1 MAFWMVSGCVGATS
15 SAFWF
20 YTIEH
25 SILECVVLC
34 QGVDESTYQ
43 AEPKMA
49 HSAASQE
56 VQKAKAPSQE
66 QVTFMESREDLL
78 ENDKERTSSEHR
90 RGSLKR
96 LGRLAFFHY
105 LERVDRWR
113 GFWEKQVARPRQG
126 LSRSFS
132 HREAADAGDGAKDSQ
147 VNRTRSLKQAVSF
160 KKHAQ
165 REEDQS
171 EKKNEIS
178 NGGMSMQCVEE
189 ISTSVK
195 GTTAETE
202 AMCGEADYRSEA
214 KPSKSVL
221 LEEEALNDMDA
232 RECKD
237 QNVDI
242 QVEDKEQVEDLEEG
256 VEVEEEA
263 VDGEEEE
270 EQEEEKSIQEEKHKE
285 VNEDEN
291 NKKLD
296 NDVENEVD
304 MKDSASGSREDTETQ
319 SSHSLS
325 KCPDNRP
332 QSISTENAIMG
343 VKAKEDCIS
352 EEDSN
357 SNSSVLKQVEKPPV
371 IDDSPTPPA
380 PFTHRLVTINTSNIS
395 NFYSIGKEKVLG
407 GGRFGQVYSCVEKD
421 TGLPFAAKIIKARA
435 AKEKEEVKNEIGIMN
450 QLHHDNIIQL
460 YAAFETRIS
469 FTLIVEH
476 VAGGELFER
485 IVSEDYNLTE
495 LDTII
500 FVRQIC
506 EAIAHM
512 HQQYILHLD
521 LKPENILCV
530 NREGNQIKII
540 DFGLAR
546 RYKPR
551 EQLKVLFGTPE
562 FLAPEVVNY
571 DHVSFAT
578 DMWSLG
584 IIAYML
590 VSGLSPFL
598 GDDEP
603 ETLSNIVQGNWSFD
617 DEAFEDISDEAKG
630 FVSELL
636 VKDKGGRMSA
646 LQCLK
651 HPWLCN
657 LSEKAKKLNV
667 KLKSQVLLHS
677 YMMRKRWRK
686 NFFAV
691 TAANRLRKI
700 ASCPM
705 KLDSETP
712 VAKSSKS

>member
-1 MAFWMVSGCVGATS
+1 MGL
-15 SAFWF
+15 
-20 YTIEH
+20 
-25 SILECVVLC
+25 LETHW
-34 QGVDESTYQ
+34 STYQ

-407 GGRFGQVYSCVEKD
+407 G
-421 TGLPFAAKIIKARA
+421 
-435 AKEKEEVKNEIGIMN
+435 
-450 QLHHDNIIQL
+450 
-460 YAAFETRIS
+460 
-469 FTLIVEH
+469 

>member
-1 MAFWMVSGCVGATS
+1 MGL
-15 SAFWF
+15 
-20 YTIEH
+20 
-25 SILECVVLC
+25 LETHW
-34 QGVDESTYQ
+34 SKYQ
-43 AEPKMA
+43 AEPNMA
-49 HSAASQE
+49 HSAAPQE

-66 QVTFMESREDLL
+66 QVTSMESREDLS
-78 ENDKERTSSEHR
+78 ETDKERTSREHR

-132 HREAADAGDGAKDSQ
+132 HREADAGNGAKDSQ
-147 VNRTRSLKQAVSF
+147 VNRTWSLKQAVSF

-165 REEDQS
+165 RDEDQS
-171 EKKNEIS
+171 EKKSEIS
-178 NGGMSMQCVEE
+178 SGRTSTQGVEE
-189 ISTSVK
+189 ISKSVK
-195 GTTAETE
+195 GTTADTE
-202 AMCGEADYRSEA
+202 ATCDEADHGSEG

-221 LEEEALNDMDA
+221 LEEAHNE
-232 RECKD
+232 KD
-237 QNVDI
+237 GRGLKVGNVDL
-242 QVEDKEQVEDLEEG
+242 QVEDEEQVEDVEEG

-263 VDGEEEE
+263 ADGEEEE
-270 EQEEEKSIQEEKHKE
+270 EQDEQDEEEQKEEKSIQEEKHKNI
-285 VNEDEN
+285 NEDED
-291 NKKLD
+291 NKELD
-296 NDVENEVD
+296 NDVENEVET
-304 MKDSASGSREDTETQ
+304 KDSASGLREDTETK
-319 SSHSLS
+319 SSHSPS
-325 KCPDNRP
+325 ECPDTRP
-332 QSISTENAIMG
+332 RSTTTENAVTR
-343 VKAKEDCIS
+343 VKEKEDCIS

-357 SNSSVLKQVEKPPV
+357 NNSSVLKRVENTPV

-380 PFTHRLVTINTSNIS
+380 PFTHRLVTVNTANIC

-435 AKEKEEVKNEIGIMN
+435 PKEKEEVRNEIGIMN

-460 YAAFETRIS
+460 YAAFETRLI

-485 IVSEDYNLTE
+485 IVNEDYNLTE

-506 EAIAHM
+506 EAMAHM

-530 NREGNQIKII
+530 NKEGNQIKII

-598 GDDEP
+598 GDDEA
-603 ETLSNIVQGNWSFD
+603 ETLSNIVQENWSFD
-617 DEAFEDISDEAKG
+617 DEAFEDISDEAKD
-630 FVSELL
+630 FVTGLL
-636 VKDKGGRMSA
+636 IKDKGGRMSA

-657 LSEKAKKLNV
+657 LSEKAKKLNF

-700 ASCPM
+700 ASCPT
-705 KLDSETP
+705 KLDNENT
-712 VAKSSKS
+712 VAKTSKS